1 MSDFVLPQASLF
13 LGIIPALL
21 LLYISLK
28 DYEGYYK
35 DKFIFLS
42 FVAGIIAGF
51 ISVIIETYGQTIG
64 ILFIIFFPIIEQLF
78 KTIILNISKLQRIK
92 DTVIY
97 GLSLGL
103 GFGSIFTPFSMI
115 TSNIQPGDSILIILV
130 IIGSIGIIL
139 LHGAT
144 GVCIGY
150 GIYSGN
156 LIKYLLL
163 AIILHIPIT
172 SLIFLTTF
180 YEIEFLQIGLI
191 IYGLIIYWYITKNI
205 MSRILSQHDKRKR
218 RKRNMMT

>member
-13 LGIIPALL
+13 LGIIPALI

-28 DYEGYYK
+28 GYEGYYK
-35 DKFIFLS
+35 DKTVFLT

-51 ISVIIETYGQTIG
+51 ISVIIETYASNIG
-64 ILFIIFFPIIEQLF
+64 ILFIVLFPIIEQLF
-78 KTIILNISKLQRIK
+78 KTIILNIRRFQKKRET
-92 DTVIY
+92 TVY

-115 TSNIQPGDSILIILV
+115 TSNIQTTNSYLIVIV

-150 GIYSGN
+150 GVYSGK
-156 LIKYLLL
+156 LLKYFLL
-163 AIILHIPIT
+163 AIILHVPLT
-172 SLIFLTTF
+172 GLIFLTSLLN
-180 YEIEFLQIGLI
+180 IKNLQIGLI
-191 IYGLIIYWYITKNI
+191 IYGLITYWFITKNI
-205 MSRILSQHDKRKR
+205 MPKILSQQKSRKR
-218 RKRNMMT
+218 GNVKTNS

>member
-13 LGIIPALL
+13 LGIIPALI

-28 DYEGYYK
+28 GYEAYFK
-35 DKFIFLS
+35 DKTIFLT

-51 ISVIIETYGQTIG
+51 ISVIIETYGSGIG
-64 ILFIIFFPIIEQLF
+64 VLFIVLFPIIEQLF
-78 KTIILNISKLQRIK
+78 KTIILNIRRFQKK
-92 DTVIY
+92 KETTIY

-115 TSNIQPGDSILIILV
+115 TSNISTTNSYLIIIV

-150 GIYSGN
+150 GVYYGK
-156 LIKYLLL
+156 LQKYFLL

-172 SLIFLTTF
+172 GLIFLTSF
-180 YEIEFLQIGLI
+180 LKIEYLQIGLI

-205 MSRILSQHDKRKR
+205 MSKILLQQKSRKR
-218 RKRNMMT
+218 GNIKTNP